1 MACAKAI
8 GHGCIQ
14 SCLWA
19 FSHAVS
25 PVSLPRAAFPCS
37 PPLLDV
43 PAPHDHLSNF
53 SLFQISPRRSQSHDS
68 LHILFPQR
76 LDIPEVGILSL
87 EIY

>member
-8 GHGCIQ
+8 GHGRIQ

-25 PVSLPRAAFPCS
+25 PVSLPRAAFPRS

-43 PAPHDHLSNF
+43 PAPHDHLQQ
-53 SLFQISPRRSQSHDS
+53 LQS
-68 LHILFPQR
+68 FPNLPQ
-76 LDIPEVGILSL
+76 EVSIT
-87 EIY
+87 